1 VPDPRMKEVPA
12 GDVATIFL
20 ALSST
25 PMTTAPAGGVLD
37 LAVSVE
43 LVPTGIG
50 VGGVF
55 GLAPAGAATA
65 RSVQKATT
73 VGTAKFWSSR
83 TDLGGDA
90 SSTTLS
96 SDRSGGT
103 IAAPSRRKAFAKGFV
118 RPPDDHQVTPK

>member
-1 VPDPRMKEVPA
+1 MNAVPA

-20 ALSST
+20 ALSSS
-25 PMTTAPAGGVLD
+25 PMTTAPDGGVLD
-37 LAVSVE
+37 LAVMVAT
-43 LVPTGIG
+43 VPVGMG
-50 VGGVF
+50 VGAAF

-65 RSVQKATT
+65 RIVQKATPA
-73 VGTAKFWSSR
+73 GTAKFWSSR
-83 TDLGGDA
+83 TALGSDA
-90 SSTTLS
+90 SSTTVS